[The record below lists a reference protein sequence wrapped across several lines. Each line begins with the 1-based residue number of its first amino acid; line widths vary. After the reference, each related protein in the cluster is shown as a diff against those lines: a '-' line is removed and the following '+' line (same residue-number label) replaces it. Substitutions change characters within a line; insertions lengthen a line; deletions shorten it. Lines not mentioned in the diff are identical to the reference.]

1 MVGQLKKAYL
11 HSPIEIILYFLLPA
25 TIQKC
30 SKYFSFFNNKPTAS
44 WVAHIR
50 DFLTCY
56 SFSYYSSMFPINIAT
71 TFWRG
76 KTSNQRWNNVLYFNV
91 DMNVRQRRSNVLI
104 FNVEFRK
111 GSQCW
116 NNIVK
121 RNTFK
126 KKNNTNKKI
135 ISNWTQWVQS
145 FNSIS

>member
-1 MVGQLKKAYL
+1 MSWKGLVWIRGNAKKLYAVVRRRASFSDHYCSLTRHVTLPFHFNVAVWLTWRRDVGQRQ
-11 HSPIEIILYFLLPA
+11 I
-25 TIQKC
+25 
-30 SKYFSFFNNKPTAS
+30 
-44 WVAHIR
+44 
-50 DFLTCY
+50 
-56 SFSYYSSMFPINIAT
+56 
-71 TFWRG
+71 
-76 KTSNQRWNNVLYFNV
+76 NVLYFNV

-111 GSQCW
+111 VSQCW